1 MKLSQGIWG
10 FFFFLAVGLGM
21 KLENHLI
28 DITPAIR
35 NVPTSLKVIAL
46 TFDDGPLKDTTP
58 EILGI
63 LKEKGVKATFFVV
76 GERVERFPKL
86 VQQEIEDGHE
96 VGTHTYSHPNL
107 TKLRRNQLQEELDKT
122 EKAILTV
129 APKPTLFRPP
139 GGSYN
144 NNIIKLARDSG
155 YLTILWSI
163 DTQDWRSPPVG
174 DIVNSVL
181 KDVKPGSIILLHDGK
196 YPSPTPEAVELII
209 DSLQSL
215 GYEFVTV
222 SELLQY
228 YEAKP

>member
-1 MKLSQGIWG
+1 MKLSKKFWG
-10 FFFFLAVGLGM
+10 VFFFLAVMVGM

-28 DITPAIR
+28 DLAPAIR
-35 NVPTSLKVIAL
+35 NVPTSQKVIAL

-63 LKEKGVKATFFVV
+63 LKEKNVKATFFVV
-76 GERVERFPKL
+76 GERVERFPML
-86 VQQEIEDGHE
+86 VQQEIEEGHE

-107 TKLRRNQLQEELDKT
+107 TKLRKNQLEEELYKT

-139 GGSYN
+139 GGAYN
-144 NNIIKLARDSG
+144 DKIIKLTKDNG

-196 YPSPTPEAVELII
+196 YPSPTPEAVEFII
-209 DSLQSL
+209 DSLRSL

-228 YEAKP
+228 YETKP